1 VVTHTTAEYE
11 LVGGRP
17 VRRRR
22 APLTRGLNQHYNRV
36 LKNVFTSAATAA
48 TAQPGPF
55 GDFSQGLLARGMRAE
70 LARVTLTRTC
80 AAVTL
85 RLWKTGE
92 RFDPTKLTVPVR

>member
-1 VVTHTTAEYE
+1 
-11 LVGGRP
+11 

-22 APLTRGLNQHYNRV
+22 APLTRGLNQNYNRG
-36 LKNVFTSAATAA
+36 LKNVFKSAATAA

-55 GDFSQGLLARGMRAE
+55 QDFYQGLLARGMRE
-70 LARVTLTRTC
+70 EPARVTLTRKL

-92 RFDPTKLTVPVR
+92 RFDPTQLMVQAR